1 MATKVSLFIVNYG
14 RELKIGVDIKIKKS
28 RKDNRVCGKNEKKN
42 SEWSRD
48 NIEEDVGEN
57 KVTSK

>member
-1 MATKVSLFIVNYG
+1 VNYG

-42 SEWSRD
+42 SE
-48 NIEEDVGEN
+48 
-57 KVTSK
+57 